1 MWNTTRST
9 RNTSMYPSITRAYGS
24 GYSPY
29 PSTLAPYSTTCGK
42 MCVNPVHMNTP
53 PEKQFTNPSTPSIC
67 TKFLIPSGAR
77 PPISAVKKI
86 PASNPDTINAESV
99 SLS

>member
-1 MWNTTRST
+1 
-9 RNTSMYPSITRAYGS
+9 
-24 GYSPY
+24 
-29 PSTLAPYSTTCGK
+29 
-42 MCVNPVHMNTP
+42 MNTP